1 MISLIPAFGSHTTT
15 QVMLQ
20 LEIPGQY
27 NEDNRWVP
35 GGYGPAFPIRATPI
49 PLGDQEHGTHGKSL
63 KAEPLGERTP
73 AIMKFLSVWKL
84 PINSRVI
91 HGMEAYKITREG
103 DYHAAGFWAAV
114 GATDTTVTEIEPHVA
129 AYPTNMKL
137 MRGNREVPV
146 SRITRERYR
155 GS

>member
-1 MISLIPAFGSHTTT
+1 MISLIPAFGAQTTT
-15 QVMLQ
+15 KVYLR
-20 LEIPGQY
+20 LEIPGMY
-27 NEDNRWVP
+27 DEDNRWLP
-35 GGYGPAFPIRATPI
+35 GGHGPEIGIRATPI

-84 PINSRVI
+84 PINSLVT
-91 HGMEAYKITREG
+91 HGAETYKITREG

-114 GATDTTVTEIEPHVA
+114 GATDTTAVTIVPLPD
-129 AYPTNMKL
+129 YPESMTV
-137 MRGNREVPV
+137 MRGLREVPV
-146 SRITRERYR
+146 SRIMRKRYN